1 MENIVAL
8 AIVGLGILLSLYI
21 SYYHR
26 RSTSSTANFYVAG
39 GGISPRIN
47 GMAMFGDYASAASFL
62 GVAGAVALMGV
73 DGWWLALGFFAAW
86 IVVLLVIAGPLK
98 NVGKFT
104 VADVLNSRYE
114 GSERGIRMIAM
125 ISTLVLCVMYLV
137 PQIVGAGLLFNLLL
151 GWDYLPTVIVTGSL
165 MAIFVIMGG
174 MKGTS
179 YNQAVQGAILFGAL
193 MFLLIFG
200 IVSFFGGNPVGM
212 VVEGKDIVPPILAAK
227 NPEAVAAIAGMTSM
241 DAFQALGTSEAV
253 AVSAS
258 AVESVRG
265 IMTDAPSAIT
275 PGVGLR
281 DLMNNASLVL
291 ALFLG
296 VLGLPHILIRFY
308 TVSSAKDARKS
319 AEFTIWGLAIFYGS
333 VFFVGLIAMYALY
346 PVLVELLAAGQRG
359 VATNMTMPL
368 LGQMMGG
375 QVLLGV
381 IAAGAMAAML
391 STSAGLLISATT
403 SLSHDLY
410 KGVLR
415 PNSTDSEQVR
425 FAKIGAGTLAVIAIL
440 MSIWLKEQNVAMLVA
455 MCFGIAASTF
465 APALVFA
472 VWWRKLT
479 SQAVIWGMTV
489 GLISSLL
496 FTFARFFGEKT
507 MLGLD
512 VLVNPALYSVPLAVI
527 VTIVVSYVTSDR
539 GKTDEFMA
547 QAHGK

>member
-8 AIVGLGILLSLYI
+8 GVVILGIALSLYI

-86 IVVLLVIAGPLK
+86 IVVLLIIAGPLK

-104 VADVLNSRYE
+104 VADVLNARYE
-114 GSERGIRMIAM
+114 GSEKGIRMIAM

-151 GWDYLPTVIVTGSL
+151 GWDYLYTVIVTGSL

-193 MFLLIFG
+193 IFLLIFG
-200 IVSFFGGNPVGM
+200 IIAFFGGNPVGM
-212 VVEGKDIVPPILAAK
+212 VIEGKDIVPPLVAAG
-227 NPEAVAAIAGMTSM
+227 NAEAVAAIAGMTNAQS
-241 DAFQALGTSEAV
+241 AV
-253 AVSAS
+253 AI
-258 AVESVRG
+258 ETVRG
-265 IMTDAPSAIT
+265 IMTDAPNAIS

-308 TVSSAKDARKS
+308 TVSNAKDARKS
-319 AEFTIWGLAIFYGS
+319 AEFTIWGLAVFYGS

-346 PVLVELLAAGQRG
+346 PTLVQLLADGQRG
-359 VATNMTMPL
+359 VATNMTMPM
-368 LGQMMGG
+368 LGELMGG
-375 QVLLGV
+375 QLLMGV

-415 PNSTDSEQVR
+415 PNSTDEEQVR
-425 FAKIGAGTLAVIAIL
+425 FAKIGAGVLALSAIA

-479 SQAVIWGMTV
+479 SQAVIIGMAA
-489 GLISSLL
+489 GLISSLI
-496 FTFARFFGEKT
+496 FTFAAFFGTKSI
-507 MLGLD
+507 MGID
-512 VLVNPALYSVPLAVI
+512 VLVNPALYSVPFAVI
-527 VTIVVSYVTSDR
+527 VTVVVSYLTADR
-539 GKTDEFMA
+539 GNTEEFMA